1 MSLTILLTELRRSA
15 RACARRP
22 GFAALATLTLGLGIG
37 ACAAVFALLDAI
49 VLKAPPFPQSERLAV
64 ISQTYG
70 AGNWAALSP
79 QQYRLLADLPGVER
93 IGSSFAPKD
102 VNVAG
107 QGEPE
112 LVTAWPAD
120 AGLLATLGVGLVQG
134 RNFSVEED
142 RPGGAPAAILGH
154 AFWQRHFNGDP
165 GVVGRTLTI
174 DGVATPVVGILPATF
189 RLEGTPDLLVP
200 LALPSASRDDG
211 TNLRVIARLAP
222 GTTIAAVAGA
232 LDARLAAHGA
242 ELGFTAARRMHF
254 TATSLAANFG
264 AAAWPVLS
272 LFFAC
277 ALCVLALVAVN
288 LSNLMLL
295 RAVARSHDGAVRAA
309 LGASGRQASLPAL
322 AEGLLIGVLGSGL
335 GLLLAAAA
343 LALSRAW
350 LPPEWLPADAALL
363 GPRVWVFALAAGLSV
378 AALSAAFGA
387 WRSRGE
393 TAVRELVTGARSGL
407 SVGSG
412 RLGRSLVVAQ
422 AALATVLLASAAL
435 LSHSLLRLN
444 RVDLGFDANGV
455 LVFRLNPSPALYPD
469 VATVE
474 DFSRRLIDRL
484 RAEPGVRDA
493 ALTTNL
499 PIASQLNLPVE
510 VGADVEVSSMQFR
523 AASPGAFA
531 TFGMPLLAGR
541 DFADADRAGAE
552 PVAIVN
558 AAFARQYFGGD
569 ALGKTLRVA
578 LGDDAPA
585 LRVVGVVGDVRQY
598 GPQEDAPPIV
608 HVPLAQLSDPVLG
621 LLRQFI
627 PLNAAIRVDGDAALF
642 AERARA
648 ALREVAPQ
656 QGLAAL
662 RLLERDVAD
671 ATVGQRMNAVL
682 IGLFAGLALL
692 LAGVGLYSVTAVAVA
707 ARRREFGVRAALGAA
722 PLRLMRGVVDGG
734 LRDVAIGLCVGLIAA
749 LGASRLLERF
759 LFEIGPAD
767 PAALAVT
774 VVALLL
780 AGLLATVLPALRASR
795 QSPMQALRGE

>member
-1 MSLTILLTELRRSA
+1 MSVSILLTELRRSA
-15 RACARRP
+15 RAAAHRP
-22 GFAALATLTLGLGIG
+22 GFVGLATLTLALGIG
-37 ACAAVFALLDAI
+37 ACAAVFALIDAI
-49 VLKAPPFPQSERLAV
+49 VLKAPPYPQPERLALL
-64 ISQTYG
+64 SQTYG
-70 AGNWAALSP
+70 AGDWAALSP

-93 IGSSFAPKD
+93 LGSAFAPKD

-107 QGEPE
+107 EGEPA
-112 LVTAWPAD
+112 LVTAWPVD
-120 AGLLATLGVGLVQG
+120 AGLLPTLGVGLVQG
-134 RNFSVEED
+134 RNFSAEED

-165 GVVGRTLTI
+165 AVIGRTLLV
-174 DGVATPVVGILPATF
+174 DGVATPVVGVLPASF
-189 RLEGTPDLLVP
+189 RLDATPDLLLP
-200 LALPSASRDDG
+200 LALPATTRDNG

-222 GTTIAAVAGA
+222 GTTIAAAAGA
-232 LDARLAAHGA
+232 LDAHLAAHGA
-242 ELGFTAARRMHF
+242 ELGFGEGRRMHF
-254 TATSLAANFG
+254 TATSLADNFG

-277 ALCVLALVAVN
+277 ALCVLVLVAVN

-295 RAVARSHDGAVRAA
+295 RAVARSHDAAVRAA

-322 AEGLLIGVLGSGL
+322 AEGLLIGLAGSGA
-335 GLLLAAAA
+335 GLALAGAA
-343 LALSRAW
+343 LALGRAW
-350 LPPEWLPADAALL
+350 LPPDWLPAEAALL
-363 GPRVWVFALAAGLSV
+363 GPRVWLLAFGAGIAV
-378 AALSAAFGA
+378 AALSAALGA
-387 WRSRGE
+387 WRARAD
-393 TAVRELVTGARSGL
+393 TAVRELVAGARTGL
-407 SVGSG
+407 SRGSG

-422 AALATVLLASAAL
+422 AALATVLLASATL
-435 LSHSLLRLN
+435 LAHSLLRLN
-444 RVDLGFDANGV
+444 RVDLGFDASGV
-455 LVFRLNPSPALYPD
+455 LVFRLNPSPGLYPD
-469 VATVE
+469 AAAIE

-499 PIASQLNLPVE
+499 PIASQLNLPISI
-510 VGADVEVSSMQFR
+510 GADTEVSAMQFR
-523 AASPGAFA
+523 AVSPGSFA

-541 DFADADRAGAE
+541 DFAESDRTGAE

-558 AAFARQYFGGD
+558 AAFARQYFGDD
-569 ALGKTLRVA
+569 ALGKTLRIA
-578 LGDDAPA
+578 LGPDAPS
-585 LRVVGVVGDVRQY
+585 LRVVGVVGDVRQF

-608 HVPLAQLSDPVLG
+608 HVALAQLPDPVLA

-642 AERARA
+642 ADRARA

-671 ATVGQRMNAVL
+671 ATAGQRMNAVL

-707 ARRREFGVRAALGAA
+707 TRRREYGVRAALGAA
-722 PLRLMRGVVDGG
+722 PARLMRGVVDGA
-734 LRDVAIGLCVGLIAA
+734 LRDVTIGLGIGLLVA

-767 PAALAVT
+767 PASLAIT
-774 VVALLL
+774 VAALLL
-780 AGLLATVLPALRASR
+780 AGLLATALPALRAAR
-795 QSPMQALRGE
+795 ESPMQALRGE